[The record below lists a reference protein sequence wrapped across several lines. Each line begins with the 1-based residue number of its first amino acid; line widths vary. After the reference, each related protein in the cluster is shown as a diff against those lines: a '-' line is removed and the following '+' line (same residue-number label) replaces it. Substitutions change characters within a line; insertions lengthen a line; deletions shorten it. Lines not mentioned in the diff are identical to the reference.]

1 MPYMRWFLNTFIVAT
16 FTCLLSTIVVLLTS
30 YTFSRLRFKG
40 RQNLMK
46 GIMIM
51 GMFPGFMSMIAI
63 YFILKGMGLLPS
75 GTEQVPVANYLVALI
90 LVYSGGAAMGY
101 YISKGFFD
109 TISHSID
116 EAAEIDGANKAQIF
130 WHIILPL
137 SKPIVIY
144 TALTS
149 FYGSLG

>member
-1 MPYMRWFLNTFIVAT
+1 MRWFLNTFIVAT
-16 FTCLLSTIVVLLTS
+16 FTCLLSTVVVLLTS

-90 LVYSGGAAMGY
+90 LVYSGGAAMDTTFLKVSLIQFLIQLMKQQKLMEPIKHKFSGTL
-101 YISKGFFD
+101 FFRFQNQ
-109 TISHSID
+109 SLSI
-116 EAAEIDGANKAQIF
+116 Q
-130 WHIILPL
+130 L
-137 SKPIVIY
+137 
-144 TALTS
+144 
-149 FYGSLG
+149 